1 VIRPPD
7 IWESIA
13 LALGGR
19 GFDRLTT
26 AVVGTTGYVTQTAR
40 IFCIGAILMKQ
51 EIHAGPRRFYPPS
64 LFPTSAAILSSFL
77 QTSFFTTFLYRT
89 ISTSLALGAILVVC
103 TFSSTSLRVD
113 FATNCEL
120 TASHLLSL
128 FCTETDNFALPYRSP

>member
-1 VIRPPD
+1 MG
-7 IWESIA
+7 A
-13 LALGGR
+13 
-19 GFDRLTT
+19 F
-26 AVVGTTGYVTQTAR
+26 VTQTAR
-40 IFCIGAILMKQ
+40 IFYIDAILMKQ

-64 LFPTSAAILSSFL
+64 LFPTSAAILCFFL
-77 QTSFFTTFLYRT
+77 QTSFFTTSLSRT

-128 FCTETDNFALPYRSP
+128 FCSETDNFALPVTLKAHRDGTFNMAHRVDSDTTIADFSGAA